1 MQKFLL
7 LSIFVVLLT
16 TGAPSRAGAAQPR
29 TKVIMTTGSFSER
42 EAVMFV
48 AQDQGLFRRHGLDL
62 TFVHVR
68 SGPVGMAAIAGGE
81 TQLHEGSATGAVLGQ
96 PRRALIWCLS
106 PVSSISSSVILWRR
120 QK

>member
-1 MQKFLL
+1 MRKFLL
-7 LSIFVVLLT
+7 VSISVLLWT
-16 TGAPSRAGAAQPR
+16 SGALHRAGAAQPR

-81 TQLHEGSATGAVLGQ
+81 TQLHEGSATGAVLGSAAE
-96 PRRALIWCLS
+96 ALIWCLS
-106 PVSSISSSVILWRR
+106 PVSSISSSVTLWRR